1 MAPVGAAA
9 VASEQPVAPE
19 PMPVIPAI
27 PRLQQPQ
34 MPPPILVQRRVP
46 NDGHQTVVS
55 VALPFLKQVMLED
68 DWCTKPPRSQVHE
81 ALSRV
86 DRIGERFW
94 GANLTYSRKRT
105 VEDLISRFY
114 IDDVRSCL

>member
-105 VEDLISRFY
+105 VEDLILRFY